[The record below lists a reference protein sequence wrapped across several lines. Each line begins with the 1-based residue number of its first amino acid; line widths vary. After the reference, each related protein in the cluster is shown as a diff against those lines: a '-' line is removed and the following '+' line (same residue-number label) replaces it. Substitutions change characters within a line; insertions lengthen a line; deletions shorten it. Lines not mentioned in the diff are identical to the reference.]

1 MIHPLRTAL
10 AFVIAATGCASVPE
24 ADWLTTLRAREA
36 DPIALESLESD
47 DGFFRAEIPARRVGE
62 ITNEGDAYGLR
73 IDAGSETPIDCWVYR
88 GGVDF
93 ASSLGALSESSFDAI
108 SEGLGPIEQR
118 QIEGVDAGVL
128 GESPF
133 LSVSWLYRVSAEE
146 GPQVGEIKH
155 VIASK
160 GGRGLYCQQ
169 NELGYEQTFRR
180 VVSALLA
187 SLEYA
192 EAPEREPYFTQV
204 STLTVLGMRV
214 GLERTTLTRDADGD
228 TRVDTATSYVVPGA
242 ADTLQVTDTFGVE
255 FARVDGALIN
265 QLHVE
270 TSNGELV
277 SQLELNPSPD
287 GAWLVDGTFQSR
299 PLSTQFHSTD
309 HPSSWLGEALALRD
323 TIAESG
329 VGGKITV
336 ARWIPQA
343 DPTRLLDQKM
353 SIERRV
359 EPDQFGA
366 HLATAGLEADLV
378 VDPEGSVAS
387 SSVELGSG
395 SLEIERVY
403 VGGEF

>member
-146 GPQVGEIKH
+146 GPQVG
-155 VIASK
+155 
-160 GGRGLYCQQ
+160 
-169 NELGYEQTFRR
+169 
-180 VVSALLA
+180 
-187 SLEYA
+187 
-192 EAPEREPYFTQV
+192 
-204 STLTVLGMRV
+204 
-214 GLERTTLTRDADGD
+214 DDGD